1 MRLVIVRVDEL
12 YLMVDCKGLMRLVIV
27 REDELYLKVDCKGL

>member
-1 MRLVIVRVDEL
+1 VIVREDEL
-12 YLMVDCKGLMRLVIV
+12 YLKVDCKGLMRLVIV